1 MSEFTLK
8 FTKTKFFDN
17 FIIFAILL
25 NTGVLASEFYDMPDW
40 VNTTLT
46 NFNITFMVLFTFEMV
61 LKMVGYGLKLY
72 FDEAFNIFDCFIVI
86 MSYVD
91 YFTPGN
97 TPAIKMLRAFRLM
110 RIFKLLRNW
119 DSLRKLI
126 GAVAESLTAI
136 RNLGILIMLYLFIG
150 ALLCK

>member
-1 MSEFTLK
+1 M
-8 FTKTKFFDN
+8 
-17 FIIFAILL
+17 
-25 NTGVLASEFYDMPDW
+25 VLASEFYDMPDW
-40 VNTTLT
+40 VERVLSS
-46 NFNITFMVLFTFEMV
+46 FNVTFMILFTFEMV
-61 LKMVGYGLKLY
+61 LKMIGYGYKDY
-72 FDEAFNIFDCFIVI
+72 FNDAFNFFDCFIVI

-97 TPAIKMLRAFRLM
+97 TPAIKMLRAFRLL

-119 DSLRKLI
+119 GSLRKLI

-136 RNLGILIMLYLFIG
+136 RNLGILIILYLFIG

>member
-1 MSEFTLK
+1 
-8 FTKTKFFDN
+8 
-17 FIIFAILL
+17 
-25 NTGVLASEFYDMPDW
+25 MPDW
-40 VNTTLT
+40 VNTLLS

-61 LKMVGYGLKLY
+61 LKMIGYGLRFY

>member
-1 MSEFTLK
+1 
-8 FTKTKFFDN
+8 
-17 FIIFAILL
+17 
-25 NTGVLASEFYDMPDW
+25 MPDW
-40 VNTTLT
+40 VDKTLS
-46 NFNITFMVLFTFEMV
+46 NCNIAFMILFTFEMV
-61 LKMVGYGLKLY
+61 LKMIGYGHKDY
-72 FDEAFNIFDCFIVI
+72 FKDAFNLFDCVIVF

-119 DSLRKLI
+119 GSLRKLI

-136 RNLGILIMLYLFIG
+136 RNLGILIILYLFIG

>member
-1 MSEFTLK
+1 MPAWVDTL
-8 FTKTKFFDN
+8 
-17 FIIFAILL
+17 
-25 NTGVLASEFYDMPDW
+25 
-40 VNTTLT
+40 LT

-61 LKMVGYGLKLY
+61 SKMIGLGLKLY

-91 YFTPGN
+91 FFTPGN

-119 DSLRKLI
+119 DSLKKLL

-136 RNLGILIMLYLFIG
+136 KNLGILIILYLFIG

>member
-1 MSEFTLK
+1 
-8 FTKTKFFDN
+8 
-17 FIIFAILL
+17 LL
-25 NTGVLASEFYDMPDW
+25 NTGVLASEFYDMPKW
-40 VNTTLT
+40 VEDVLT
-46 NFNITFMVLFTFEMV
+46 SFNITFMVLFTFEFI
-61 LKMVGYGLKLY
+61 LKLAGLGIKLY
-72 FDEAFNIFDCFIVI
+72 FNEAFNIFDCFIVI

-119 DSLRKLI
+119 ESLKKLL

-136 RNLGILIMLYLFIG
+136 RNLGVLIILYLFIG